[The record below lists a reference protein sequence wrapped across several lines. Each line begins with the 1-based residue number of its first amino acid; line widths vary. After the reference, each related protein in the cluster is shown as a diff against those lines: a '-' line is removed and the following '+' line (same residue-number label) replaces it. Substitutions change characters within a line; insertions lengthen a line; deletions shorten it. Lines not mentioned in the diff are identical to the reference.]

1 MDFGREAIEKIE
13 DLVKKSLTVKVGD
26 KEYSAYDLSPVMY
39 EPKADSISVATLTG
53 FVDFVNRN
61 IDNLNLT
68 GSYIA
73 VVKDCGTVALESALS
88 SEKRV
93 RECLLFACL
102 DSEMKGFPFG
112 RFMPQEEFIIKLH
125 SLFERK
131 EGDDFDYVSTVVSKI
146 QQSNSAETEDD
157 GITQRVTVK
166 KGVSGTLVGKE
177 TVKPIVT
184 LSPYR
189 TFREI
194 KQPESRFLL
203 RINCDSGEP
212 EVALFEADGGQ
223 WRNEARIKIAEY
235 LKSEIGVS
243 VIA

>member
-13 DLVKKSLTVKVGD
+13 ELVKKGLTVSVGD
-26 KEYSAYDLSPVMY
+26 QEYSACNLSPVMY
-39 EPKADSISVATLTG
+39 EPKADSIEVATLTG
-53 FVDFVNRN
+53 FVDFVDRN
-61 IDNLNLT
+61 VDELDLT
-68 GSYIA
+68 GSYVA
-73 VVKDCGTVALESALS
+73 VVKDCAHVALQSSLSAD
-88 SEKRV
+88 KRE
-93 RECLLFACL
+93 RECLLVAAI
-102 DSEMKGFPFG
+102 DGEMTGFPFG
-112 RFMPQEEFIIKLH
+112 HFMPQEEFIIKLH

-146 QQSNSAETEDD
+146 QQTNSAKTEDD
-157 GITQRVTVK
+157 GITQHVTVK
-166 KGVSGTLVGKE
+166 KGVSGALVGKE
-177 TVKPIVT
+177 TIKPIVT

-203 RINCDSGEP
+203 RINCDSAVP

-223 WRNEARIKIAEY
+223 WRNEARIGIAEY
-235 LKSEIGVS
+235 LKSKIGVS

>member
-1 MDFGREAIEKIE
+1 MDVEAIEKIE
-13 DLVKKSLTVKVGD
+13 NLVKKSLTVKVGD
-26 KEYSAYDLSPVMY
+26 REYSTYDLSPVLY
-39 EPKADSISVATLTG
+39 EPKASPVGVSTLTG

-68 GSYIA
+68 GAYIA
-73 VVKDCGTVALESALS
+73 VVRDCGTVALESTLS
-88 SEKRV
+88 PEKRT
-93 RECLLFACL
+93 RECLLAAEL
-102 DSEMKGFPFG
+102 DRDMEGFPFG
-112 RFMPQEEFIIKLH
+112 IFMPQEEFIIKLH

-131 EGDDFDYVSTVVSKI
+131 KGDDFDYVSTVVSKI

-166 KGVSGTLVGKE
+166 KSVSGTLVGKE

-194 KQPESRFLL
+194 EQPESRFLL
-203 RINCDSGEP
+203 RINCDSDEP
-212 EVALFEADGGQ
+212 KIALFEADGGQ
-223 WRNEARIKIAEY
+223 WRNEARIGIAEY
-235 LKSEIGVS
+235 LKSQIGVS